1 MQMQPASSAA
11 FPEPLLAAMPQL
23 REKPRLGFSSKNPAL
38 HQVHEVCNS
47 TTALG
52 FRAALH
58 LERIRSRYTGK
69 ERDTESGNDYFG
81 ARYYAS
87 SMGRFLSPDP
97 TLRSG
102 HPADPQTWNRYVY
115 GGNNPL
121 KFIDPDGKEK
131 QLVVYVQQP
140 VPGSRTVST
149 QAGTNYGHAFI
160 GLKDTV
166 SGVEH
171 RIGFYPKSKWDLLGD
186 RSASV
191 PGTLKNDD
199 KSDWTVK
206 KTYTLSDDQFK
217 ALAGDINKQLANPE
231 QYNMQTNNCA
241 TWVVNEAGAVGINL
255 PQTPGK
261 QDGGSGLDPG
271 DLGQDLRERGTGA
284 AVNPD
289 HDPVGS
295 GSLAPDPPPPP
306 TPKPPPPPQQQ

>member
-1 MQMQPASSAA
+1 MQPASSAA

>member
-1 MQMQPASSAA
+1 MMGSAFCASCVH
-11 FPEPLLAAMPQL
+11 FEP
-23 REKPRLGFSSKNPAL
+23 SIS
-38 HQVHEVCNS
+38 
-47 TTALG
+47 
-52 FRAALH
+52 
-58 LERIRSRYTGK
+58 TGK

>member
-1 MQMQPASSAA
+1 MQSALSQA
-11 FPEPLLAAMPQL
+11 FSEPLLAAMPQL
-23 REKPRLGFSSKNPAL
+23 SEKLHQGVPSSNPAL
-38 HQVHEVCNS
+38 HLGHEVCNS

-52 FRAALH
+52 LRAALH
-58 LERIRSRYTGK
+58 LERVRSRSTGK
-69 ERDTESGNDYFG
+69 ERDAESGNDYFG

-87 SMGRFLSPDP
+87 SIGRFLSPDP

-261 QDGGSGLDPG
+261 QDGGTGQDPG